1 MSYMAKSSDYR
12 PPPRKE
18 PSLIGKTISSIVALI
33 VWLILSLLISVIIE
47 WIGMIWFWSEQGA
60 DHAKAVLTSDQAYL
74 NTQLYQNS
82 LNAKQVVAENAKS
95 AVIWIEKQTA
105 FKRHSPRFNPKSNS
119 TMSAVSE
126 WSSKYYRKAKPYL
139 EAASIVTQTFVI
151 RLALIVFSLPV
162 FVLAGLIGAVDGL
175 VERDLR
181 RWGGGRESSNV
192 FNLAKRSVVPAFV
205 GACVIYISLPFSID
219 PVIVLLPFVLL
230 LGFAVRISFERLKKY
245 F

>member
-1 MSYMAKSSDYR
+1 MAKSSEYR

-47 WIGMIWFWSEQGA
+47 WIGMIWFWPEQGA

-95 AVIWIEKQTA
+95 AVTWVKKQT
-105 FKRHSPRFNPKSNS
+105 RFNTKSPNINARSNKTMNS
-119 TMSAVSE
+119 SSE
-126 WSSKYYRKAKPYL
+126 WGSEYYRKAEPYL
-139 EAASIVTQTFVI
+139 EAASTVTQTFVI
-151 RLALIVFSLPV
+151 RLALIVFSMPV
-162 FVLAGLIGAVDGL
+162 FLLAGLIGAVDGL

-192 FNLAKRSVVPAFV
+192 FNLAKQSVVPAFV

-219 PVIVLLPFVLL
+219 PVIVLLPFAFL
-230 LGFAVRISFERLKKY
+230 LGLAVRISFERLKKY

>member
-1 MSYMAKSSDYR
+1 MAKSSDYR

-18 PSLIGKTISSIVALI
+18 PDLIGKAISSTVALI
-33 VWLILSLLISVIIE
+33 VWLVLSLLISIIFE
-47 WIGMIWFWSEQGA
+47 WIGMVWFWPEQGV

-95 AVIWIEKQTA
+95 AVTWIEKQTA

-126 WSSKYYRKAKPYL
+126 WRSKYYRKAKPYL
-139 EAASIVTQTFVI
+139 EAASTVAQTFVI
-151 RLALIVFSLPV
+151 RLALIVFSKPV
-162 FVLAGLIGAVDGL
+162 FGP

-205 GACVIYISLPFSID
+205 SACVIYISLPFSID
-219 PVIVLLPFVLL
+219 PVVVLLPFALL
-230 LGFAVRISFERLKKY
+230 LGLAVRISFERLKKY

>member
-1 MSYMAKSSDYR
+1 MAKSSEYR

-18 PSLIGKTISSIVALI
+18 PSLIGKTISSIVALV
-33 VWLILSLLISVIIE
+33 VWLVLSLLISIIIE
-47 WIGMIWFWSEQGA
+47 WMGMIWFWPEQGA
-60 DHAKAVLTSDQAYL
+60 DHAKSVLNSDQAYL
-74 NTQLYQNS
+74 NTQLYENS
-82 LNAKQVVAENAKS
+82 LNAKQVVAEKAKNAV
-95 AVIWIEKQTA
+95 AWIEKQTE
-105 FKRHSPRFNPKSNS
+105 FRGRSSGFSPKPNS
-119 TMSAVSE
+119 TMSAISE
-126 WSSKYYRKAKPYL
+126 WGSQYYRKAKPYL
-139 EAASIVTQTFVI
+139 EAASTVAQTFVI

-162 FVLAGLIGAVDGL
+162 FLLAGLIGAVDGL

-219 PVIVLLPFVLL
+219 PVIVLLPFALA
-230 LGFAVRISFERLKKY
+230 LGLAVRISFERLKKY